1 MQEVKDAKILEML
14 SNDSQF
20 DKGFELLVQ
29 KYQERLYWHIR
40 NYVHFHQDAD
50 DIIQNTF
57 IKVFKNIK
65 GFESKSKLYTWMN
78 RIATNESINY
88 INKNKRHVHSNVD
101 EHLIEFEEKLKAD
114 TYFDGDAAQ
123 LNLIKAISKLPL
135 KQKTVFNMR
144 YFDELSYAD
153 ISEILDTSIGSLK
166 ASYHHAMKK
175 VETHLKESQS
185 YV

>member
-65 GFESKSKLYTWMN
+65 GFESKSKLYTWMY

-101 EHLIEFEEKLKAD
+101 EHLIEFEEKLKAEKELH
-114 TYFDGDAAQ
+114 YLKPVLVFDMNPDSEEVKKQVKPGNC
-123 LNLIKAISKLPL
+123 LYLI
-135 KQKTVFNMR
+135 
-144 YFDELSYAD
+144 LSIHIKNYLTKW
-153 ISEILDTSIGSLK
+153 LD
-166 ASYHHAMKK
+166 H
-175 VETHLKESQS
+175 
-185 YV
+185 

>member
-14 SNDSQF
+14 SNDSLF

-40 NYVHFHQDAD
+40 NFVHFHQDAD
-50 DIIQNTF
+50 DVLQNTF
-57 IKVFKNIK
+57 IKVFRSIK
-65 GFESKSKLYTWMN
+65 GFESKSTLFTWMY
-78 RIATNESINY
+78 RIATNESLNY
-88 INKNKRHVHSNVD
+88 IKKNKKHVHSNVE
-101 EHLIEFEEKLKAD
+101 EHLNEFELKLKAD
-114 TYFDGDAAQ
+114 PYFDGDAAQ
-123 LNLIKAISKLPL
+123 LALLKAISKLPL

-153 ISEILDTSIGSLK
+153 ISEVLDTSIGSLK
-166 ASYHHAMKK
+166 ASFHHAMKK
-175 VETHLKESQS
+175 VESFLKENQS